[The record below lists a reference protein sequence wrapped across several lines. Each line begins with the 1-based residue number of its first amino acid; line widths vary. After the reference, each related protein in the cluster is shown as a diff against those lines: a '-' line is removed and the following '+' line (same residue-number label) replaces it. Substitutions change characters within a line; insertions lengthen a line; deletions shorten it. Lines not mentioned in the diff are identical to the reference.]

1 METSVHLFS
10 FSSSLYSGNN
20 GPFLENRAALNGLT
34 QAVRA
39 EPRVGGSES
48 QRGWQCFHQVPC
60 RERAL
65 ESRCRVYGRSEWPLA

>member
-1 METSVHLFS
+1 MYLFS

-20 GPFLENRAALNGLT
+20 WPFLENRAALSGLT
-34 QAVRA
+34 QAMRA

-48 QRGWQCFHQVPC
+48 QRVWQCFHQVPC

-65 ESRCRVYGRSEWPLA
+65 ECRRRVYGRSEWPLA